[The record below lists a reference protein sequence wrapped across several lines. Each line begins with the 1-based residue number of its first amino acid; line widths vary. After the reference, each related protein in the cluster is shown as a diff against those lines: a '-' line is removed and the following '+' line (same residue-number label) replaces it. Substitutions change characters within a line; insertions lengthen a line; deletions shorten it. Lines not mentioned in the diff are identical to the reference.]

1 MKEGENL
8 VSKLTL
14 KQEKY
19 VQELVKGKTQRE
31 AYKAAYSTRKMTDKT
46 IDEKASRLLSQG
58 KVRARYNE
66 LKQRLIKEMEDNCII
81 EAKDII
87 QELIDIAFDDIG
99 NYVEFKTVKSVVAY
113 DDDDGSPIID
123 YKTVIDIKDSENID
137 TKNISEISLSTN
149 GILKFKMYDRA
160 AALYKLA
167 EIFGLNKIQE
177 DKQRLAEARFKHDVS
192 IDSKRYW

>member
-1 MKEGENL
+1 MA
-8 VSKLTL
+8 SKLTF

-19 VQELVKGKTQRE
+19 IQELVKGKTQRE
-31 AYKAAYSTRKMTDKT
+31 AYKAAYNTNKMSDKT

-66 LKQRLIKEMEDNCII
+66 LKQKLIKEMEDTCLI

-99 NYVEFKTVKSVVAY
+99 DYVEFRTEKQVVAY
-113 DDDDGSPIID
+113 DDEGDPVIE
-123 YKTVIDIKDSENID
+123 YKTVVELKDSKDID
-137 TKNISEISLSTN
+137 TKNISEISLSAN
-149 GILKFKMYDRA
+149 GTFKFKMYDRA

-167 EIFGLNKIQE
+167 ELLGINKIQE
-177 DKQRLAEARFKHDVS
+177 DKQRLAEARFSHEVS
-192 IDSKRYW
+192 IDNKRYW

>member
-1 MKEGENL
+1 MIKL
-8 VSKLTL
+8 ASKLTL

-19 VQELVKGKTQRE
+19 IQELVKGKTQRE
-31 AYKAAYSTRKMTDKT
+31 AYKAAYNTKKMSDKT

-99 NYVEFKTVKSVVAY
+99 DYVSFRTEKQVVAY
-113 DDDDGSPIID
+113 DDDGDPIFD
-123 YKTVIDIKDSENID
+123 YKTIIELKDSKDID
-137 TKNISEISLSTN
+137 TKNISEISLSAN
-149 GILKFKMYDRA
+149 GIFKFKMYDRQ

>member
-8 VSKLTL
+8 ASKLTF

-19 VQELVKGKTQRE
+19 IQELVKGKTQRE
-31 AYKAAYSTRKMTDKT
+31 AYKAAYNTNKMSDKT

-66 LKQRLIKEMEDNCII
+66 LKQKLIKEMEDTCLI

-87 QELIDIAFDDIG
+87 QELIDIAFDDIS
-99 NYVEFKTVKSVVAY
+99 NYVEFRTEKQVVAY
-113 DDDDGSPIID
+113 DDEGDPVIE
-123 YKTVIDIKDSENID
+123 YKTVVELKDSKNID
-137 TKNISEISLSTN
+137 TKNISEISLSAN
-149 GILKFKMYDRA
+149 GTFKFKMYDRA

-167 EIFGLNKIQE
+167 ELLGINKIQE
-177 DKQRLAEARFKHDVS
+177 DKQRLAEARFNHEVS
-192 IDSKRYW
+192 IDNKRYW

>member
-1 MKEGENL
+1 MA
-8 VSKLTL
+8 SKLTF

-19 VQELVKGKTQRE
+19 VQELVKGKSQRE
-31 AYKAAYSTRKMTDKT
+31 AYKAAYNTNKMSDKT

-66 LKQRLIKEMEDNCII
+66 LKQKLIKEMEDTCLI

-99 NYVEFKTVKSVVAY
+99 DYVSFRTEKQVVAH
-113 DDDDGSPIID
+113 DENEDPIFD
-123 YKTVIDIKDSENID
+123 YKTVIDLKNSKDID
-137 TKNISEISLSTN
+137 TKNIAEISLSAN
-149 GILKFKMYDRA
+149 GTLKFKMYDRA

-167 EIFGLNKIQE
+167 DMFGLNKLQE
-177 DKQRLAEARFKHDVS
+177 DKQKLAEAKFNHEVS
-192 IDSKRYW
+192 IDNKRYW

>member
-1 MKEGENL
+1 MIEL
-8 VSKLTL
+8 ASKLTL

-31 AYKAAYSTRKMTDKT
+31 AYKAAYNTRKMTDKT

-99 NYVEFKTVKSVVAY
+99 DYVRFGTEKQVVAY
-113 DDDDGSPIID
+113 DDDGDPIFD
-123 YKTVIDIKDSENID
+123 YKTIIELKDSKDID
-137 TKNISEISLSTN
+137 TKNISEISLSAN
-149 GILKFKMYDRA
+149 GIFKFKMYDRQ